1 MATVKIS
8 TDGRIR
14 TLILGVL
21 SYLGVL
27 CFIPLMA
34 SDKDEFVLFHARQGL
49 VLWGWAVLAG
59 ISLLVPGIGSA
70 FFTISSVAVIVLSIA
85 GIISVSMRKAWKLP
99 LVHSLSKA
107 I

>member
-1 MATVKIS
+1 MATVKIK
-8 TDGRIR
+8 TDGRLR

-49 VLWGWAVLAG
+49 VLWGWSVLAG
-59 ISLLVPGIGSA
+59 ISLLVPGIGTTFFAISA
-70 FFTISSVAVIVLSIA
+70 MIVIVLSIV
-85 GIISVSMRKAWKLP
+85 GIVSVTMRKAWKLP